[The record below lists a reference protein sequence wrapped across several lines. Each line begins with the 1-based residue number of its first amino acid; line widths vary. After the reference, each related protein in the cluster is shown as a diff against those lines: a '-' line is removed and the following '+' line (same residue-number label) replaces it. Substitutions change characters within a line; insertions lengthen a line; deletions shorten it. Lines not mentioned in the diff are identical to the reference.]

1 MTSYSSTDGATWT
14 ALGSDTIALGTTAYV
29 GLAVNGHDA
38 TTRTTAKFSNVK
50 LTVPSTTNKP
60 PTVSLTAPAG
70 GATYTA
76 PASVALTASAAD
88 SDGTISKVEFYSG
101 TTLLGSDTTAPYNF
115 TWSSVAAGTYSLT
128 AVAYDNAGA
137 RVTSAAV
144 SIKVN
149 TSTTPTA
156 PTAVVFHASAD
167 NATVTSYR
175 LDIFASGANP
185 ATSTPVAT
193 ANLGKPAMDANGD
206 ITSLQA
212 TLFSALAV
220 GNYQATVTAISSG
233 GSTRSAAVAFTR

>member
-1 MTSYSSTDGATWT
+1 M
-14 ALGSDTIALGTTAYV
+14 
-29 GLAVNGHDA
+29 
-38 TTRTTAKFSNVK
+38 
-50 LTVPSTTNKP
+50 
-60 PTVSLTAPAG
+60 
-70 GATYTA
+70 
-76 PASVALTASAAD
+76 
-88 SDGTISKVEFYSG
+88 EFYSG

-149 TSTTPTA
+149 TSTSTTA
-156 PTAVVFHASAD
+156 PTAVAFHASAD

-233 GSTRSAAVAFTR
+233 GSTRSAAVTFTR